1 MGWKKACDV
10 SDGTWLLLAAL
21 GGLPVDPEMLLF
33 KLTRCRPIRC
43 GCPPRD
49 DENPVFAVPG
59 RESEAMPLRLWGFAL
74 LGWNCS
80 LPNSSP
86 SSEAMSVIRED
97 IILGGLA
104 GYRGFESSSPSLG
117 GVDRLSGSFAAM
129 VVGSGMEVWYRWDL
143 ATAEG

>member
-10 SDGTWLLLAAL
+10 RDGTWLLLAAL

-33 KLTRCRPIRC
+33 KLALWRPIRC

-49 DENPVFAVPG
+49 EENPVLAVPG